1 MQLSR
6 ADHSVSPPVVEIPRS
21 YNAAHDLLE
30 RNAQRPGKVAFID
43 ALSGEQLTYGELA
56 EQAQRFANA
65 LRGQGFL
72 PESRV
77 MLAMLDTPQWP
88 VVFLG
93 CILAGVIPVAAN
105 TLLTSQDFD
114 FMLRDS
120 RAQGLIV
127 SSALLPAFEPL
138 LGKIDTLKAVI
149 VAGGED
155 SSPNATLA
163 QLIRAEQAT
172 KSIANTCAD
181 EVGFWLYSS
190 GSTGT
195 PKGTVHLHSHLIQTA
210 ELYGRAVLGIQESDL

>member
-1 MQLSR
+1 
-6 ADHSVSPPVVEIPRS
+6 
-21 YNAAHDLLE
+21 
-30 RNAQRPGKVAFID
+30 
-43 ALSGEQLTYGELA
+43 YGGLA
-56 EQAQRFANA
+56 EQAERCANA
-65 LRGQGFL
+65 LRTQGFL

-149 VAGGED
+149 RSEERRVGKEWRCRMA
-155 SSPNATLA
+155 
-163 QLIRAEQAT
+163 RQAVI
-172 KSIANTCAD
+172 KSVRMR
-181 EVGFWLYSS
+181 E
-190 GSTGT
+190 
-195 PKGTVHLHSHLIQTA
+195 
-210 ELYGRAVLGIQESDL
+210 